1 MGKKKE
7 ELKKILREAGLRS
20 TAPRV
25 AVLQL
30 LQKSERPLSHG
41 EVLETLGN
49 DDWDQA
55 TLYRNLLKL
64 EEAKLIRVASRAGG
78 VTRYESVQPG
88 EETHHHPHF
97 VCGDCGQV
105 SCLPCDEV
113 SLNVDEKWRTL
124 LAESE
129 LQFVGTCTTC
139 REEHEHEKVDGAGH
153 EAEG

>member
-7 ELKKILREAGLRS
+7 EWKKILREAGLRS

-30 LQKSERPLSHG
+30 LCTSGRPLSHG
-41 EVLETLGN
+41 EVLETLGH

-78 VTRYESVQPG
+78 ITHYEYIQPG

-105 SCLPCDEV
+105 SCLPCDQV
-113 SLNVDEKWRTL
+113 SLKVDEKWRTL

-129 LQFVGTCTTC
+129 LQFVGICTHC
-139 REEHEHEKVDGAGH
+139 REERPHEDLEEV
-153 EAEG
+153 EG